1 MGPWFRWL
9 QLPLLVGPDHGE
21 VWSLSPPLVRDIS
34 SKHQRS
40 APPCTLLCFACSAP
54 QATVANDVSNCSR
67 SLVTKGPQPSL
78 ADRPD
83 LTPGL
88 KTSTVPAWA
97 PCYGL
102 GPPDFSLHFFKALG
116 SADLGYKGK
125 HRHGRDR
132 DQDHNHVRVYAE
144 MNNKRAAPGASAGAS
159 KKRKVDG
166 QQKFYAVRAG
176 FHPGVYLTYAECQ
189 TQTAGFKGAVFK
201 SFTSSTDAHDF
212 VAGKK
217 VQASSDEPEKFYA
230 VAVGSPTGIYTDWT
244 DASEAIKGVKGPKYK
259 RFATRAEAVAYI
271 RKFGNRDAIEA
282 LGETVA
288 EPEEP
293 PAKKAKAI
301 PKQVSTTGPQEDIL
315 QIYTDGSSL
324 ANGKKE
330 SRAGLGVF
338 FGNGDPRNLS
348 EKLPGEPQTN
358 QRAELMAILRA
369 LEIAP
374 LEQTVQILT
383 DSQYSINCVTQWA
396 LSWDRKGWKTATG
409 GEVKNQDIIR
419 NVLARMTE
427 RTKAG
432 ANTYYQWVKGHAS
445 NQGNVAADRLAVLG
459 ARM

>member
-1 MGPWFRWL
+1 MRL
-9 QLPLLVGPDHGE
+9 H
-21 VWSLSPPLVRDIS
+21 
-34 SKHQRS
+34 
-40 APPCTLLCFACSAP
+40 
-54 QATVANDVSNCSR
+54 
-67 SLVTKGPQPSL
+67 SL
-78 ADRPD
+78 ADRPGH
-83 LTPGL
+83 TAGP
-88 KTSTVPAWA
+88 KTSAVPVWA

-102 GPPDFSLHFFKALG
+102 SPPDFSLHFFRDLG
-116 SADLGYKGK
+116 PADLGYKYK
-125 HRHGRDR
+125 HQYGLLDDDAHD
-132 DQDHNHVRVYAE
+132 E
-144 MNNKRAAPGASAGAS
+144 MNNKRVAPGAAAGSS

-166 QQKFYAVRAG
+166 QQKFYAVKAG
-176 FHPGVYLTYAECQ
+176 FNPGVYLTYAECQ
-189 TQTAGFKGAVFK
+189 TQTAGFKGA
-201 SFTSSTDAHDF
+201 DF

-244 DASEAIKGVKGPKYK
+244 EASEAIKGVKGPKYK
-259 RFATRAEAVAYI
+259 RFATRAEAVGYI

-282 LGETVA
+282 IGEKVI

-293 PAKKAKAI
+293 PAKKAKPT
-301 PKQVSTTGPQEDIL
+301 PKEVPVATGPHEDIL

-338 FGNGDPRNLS
+338 FGAGDPRNLS
-348 EKLPGEPQTN
+348 EKLEGEPQTN

-445 NQGNVAADRLAVLG
+445 NSGNVAADRLAVLG